1 MLEVK
6 EVQES
11 SISENKSADNDEL
24 RFDDIVKKTKNPK
37 LLKET

>member
-11 SISENKSADNDEL
+11 SISENKSADNDGL
-24 RFDDIVKKTKNPK
+24 GFDEIVK
-37 LLKET
+37 